1 MWLSLTGDKMSN
13 GTSMNE
19 REVRYQEDGDAW
31 HTTIYNNGNTSHND
45 GKLGT
50 QPVWLQTI
58 LDVAKVGGHF
68 LKPLYEGPPLA
79 ILWFEIDKDFNLLE
93 ITFP

>member
-1 MWLSLTGDKMSN
+1 MWPSLIGDKMSN
-13 GTSMNE
+13 DK
-19 REVRYQEDGDAW
+19 REVRYQEDGDMW
-31 HTTIYNNGNTSHND
+31 HTTIYNNGDTSHND

-58 LDVAKVGGHF
+58 LDVAKVGGHR
-68 LKPLYEGPPLA
+68 KPLRDGPPDA
-79 ILWFEIDKDFNLLE
+79 ILWFKVNEDYNLLE

>member
-1 MWLSLTGDKMSN
+1 MNN
-13 GTSMNE
+13 GTNMNE
-19 REVRYQEDGDAW
+19 REVRYQAAGDVW
-31 HTTIYNNGNTSHND
+31 HTTIYNNGDISHND

-58 LDVAKVGGHF
+58 LDVAKVGGH
-68 LKPLYEGPPLA
+68 LNLLHEGPPDA
-79 ILWFEIDKDFNLLE
+79 ILWFKVNEDYNLLE

>member
-1 MWLSLTGDKMSN
+1 MSD
-13 GTSMNE
+13 GVIE
-19 REVRYQEDGDAW
+19 CRYQEYNSDW
-31 HTTIYNNGNTSHND
+31 QMTMYNNGDTSHND

-58 LDVAKVGGHF
+58 LDVAKVGGHR
-68 LKPLYEGPPLA
+68 KPLRDGPPDA
-79 ILWFEIDKDFNLLE
+79 ILWFKVNEDYNLLE